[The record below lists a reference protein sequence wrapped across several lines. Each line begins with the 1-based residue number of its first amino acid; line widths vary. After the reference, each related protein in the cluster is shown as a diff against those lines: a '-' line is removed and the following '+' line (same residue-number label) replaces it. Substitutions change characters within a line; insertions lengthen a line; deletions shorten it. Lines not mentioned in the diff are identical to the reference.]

1 MNELDQIERKFLKPV
16 IFFSVILL
24 FIMMLFSL
32 LRTSIFYGT
41 ENMEEHVIFE
51 IVFLLLLAIIA
62 ESVVIYLKQPTVLV
76 LLLLGIAMGHSF
88 LSEAWGALQP
98 LLPFLPARPPEI
110 ILNTHLVNVFAQLGA
125 IILMYKVGLHS
136 SISSI
141 FNRRNFIIALLGVLI
156 PFAAGY
162 AFAAA
167 EGGSFVY
174 ALFLGAALT
183 ATSVGVTVALL
194 KEGGLV
200 KEDFAQAI
208 IGAAV
213 VDDILSLLVLSL
225 VLNIPS
231 SLEPSAFMPF
241 AAVFLS
247 SLVFIAG
254 GVYAGRWFIGTR
266 IDSREMSDKRFLY
279 ALAFVFFYAYFAEFI
294 GLSSIVGA
302 FIAGILL
309 AQSRHREE
317 IEVRSYALEMLFTP
331 IFFISLGMLVDVP
344 SLYAYAVP
352 IIAIT
357 AIAVLTKLAGCGL
370 GAFFSGF
377 GKRDSALIGIGMS
390 PRGEVAL
397 IVALIGLTAGALT
410 QAEYSIISAMAFL
423 TAIVT
428 PPLMAP
434 FLKVSGPGLPVS
446 GRGSAK
452 ERMGA

>member
-1 MNELDQIERKFLKPV
+1 METLRNKFFRPIVWLS
-16 IFFSVILL
+16 IILL
-24 FIMMLFSL
+24 FAMLLLSL
-32 LRTSIFYGT
+32 LRTSIFFGGGDV
-41 ENMEEHVIFE
+41 EKHVIFE

-62 ESVVIYLKQPTVLV
+62 ETIVVYFRQPTVLI
-76 LLLLGIAMGHSF
+76 LLLLGIAMGPSF
-88 LSEAWGALQP
+88 IGEAWGFIQP
-98 LLPFLPARPPEI
+98 LFPFLPPEAPRI
-110 ILNTHLVNVFAQLGA
+110 ILNTNLVNIFAQLGA

-136 SISSI
+136 SLSGI
-141 FNRRNFIIALLGVLI
+141 FNRRNFTIALLGVLL

-162 AFAAA
+162 IFAAA

-194 KEGGLV
+194 KEAGLV

-213 VDDILSLLVLSL
+213 VDDILSLLILSL

-231 SLEPSAFMPF
+231 TPELSAFMPF
-241 AAVFLS
+241 AAVLLS

-254 GVYAGRWFIGTR
+254 GIYAGRWFIGTR
-266 IDSREMSDKRFLY
+266 IDSKEMSDKRFLY
-279 ALAFVFFYAYFAEFI
+279 ALAFVFFYAYFAESV

-302 FIAGILL
+302 FLAGILL

-317 IEVRSYALEMLFTP
+317 IEARSYALEVLFTP
-331 IFFISLGMLVDVP
+331 IFFVSLGMLVDVP

-352 IIAIT
+352 IIIIT
-357 AIAVLTKLAGCGL
+357 IIAVLAKLVGCGL

-410 QAEYSIISAMAFL
+410 RSEYSIISAMAFL
-423 TAIVT
+423 TAVLT
-428 PPLMAP
+428 PPLMGP
-434 FLKVSGPGLPVS
+434 LLKK
-446 GRGSAK
+446 A
-452 ERMGA
+452 